1 MRGCPLELLGGL
13 SLSAL
18 ADVGGWVTAF
28 GVTLYAA
35 RMVITGR
42 LVPRS
47 THEDTVKALEIERE
61 RNRLLVEQNG
71 RATDALET
79 LNTFLRALPQ
89 PQPQPQ
95 PPSLQ
100 HPRRGGGR

>member
-1 MRGCPLELLGGL
+1 MEFLQGVPLGAVLNG
-13 SLSAL
+13 S
-18 ADVGGWVTAF
+18 GWIVAF
-28 GVTLYAA
+28 GVTWFVAKLVYS
-35 RMVITGR
+35 GQ

-71 RATDALET
+71 RATDSLET
-79 LNTFLRALPQ
+79 LETFLRALPQ
-89 PQPQPQ
+89 PPQQRPN
-95 PPSLQ
+95 LQ